1 VTPYLE
7 LTNDLFGVEYDL
19 TPYEDMHED
28 WFFWSTRMR
37 GLHTLR
43 VDAVWTPTYLEDVLE
58 NR

>member
-1 VTPYLE
+1 
-7 LTNDLFGVEYDL
+7 
-19 TPYEDMHED
+19 
-28 WFFWSTRMR
+28 MR